1 MYEQVPDD
9 PCVLANPLMKALEKV
24 RLRGDLSKDT
34 LDHFLVKNPK
44 FARFYLVP
52 KIHKRLYDVPGRPV
66 MSDCG
71 YYTENILIFRL
82 SLETTSSESEIVH

>member
-1 MYEQVPDD
+1 MYEQVPDN
-9 PCVLANPLMKALEKV
+9 PGVLANPLMKALEKV
-24 RLRGDLSKDT
+24 RLREDLSKDT
-34 LDHFLVKNPK
+34 LDHFLVKDPK

-82 SLETTSSESEIVH
+82 SLETTSSESEVVH